1 MIPFIFIHIG
11 NTFPNYVKTSLEQCH
26 KWNTNCTIYFI
37 CSNLH
42 KDVIQQPY
50 VQVVFLEDIQLTEKH
65 DIFNKI
71 SGLDMGFRD
80 GFWKY
85 TTERLFVLEDF
96 CIQNNIYECFHI
108 ENDNMVYFSAS
119 DLLDTFRKSVNGI
132 SSPALAHDE
141 NTFGILYCNNINIL
155 GELTLTLLYN
165 PTNQNEMGLGSTF
178 FHNHVNNTSFLPSIP
193 LTDSTLS
200 DVDKKY
206 IANNIDIFNG
216 IFDPAQYGQWLGGV
230 DPRNFESGPFQF
242 SNTRAKIQA
251 NTFNY
256 TIVEEINGLKRYYIC
271 DESKNINL
279 PIYILHIHS
288 KFCDKF
294 LLN

>member
-11 NTFPNYVKTSLEQCH
+11 NIFPNHVKVSLEQCY
-26 KWNTNCTIYFI
+26 KWNKDCPIYFI
-37 CSNLH
+37 CSNIH
-42 KDVIQQPY
+42 KDIINFSYINVI
-50 VQVVFLEDIQLTEKH
+50 FLEDIAASEKH
-65 DIFNKI
+65 HIFNKI
-71 SGLDMGFRD
+71 SGLDIGFRD

-96 CIQNNIYECFHI
+96 CIQNNIKECFHI
-108 ENDNMVYFSAS
+108 ENDNMVYFSATE
-119 DLLDTFRKSVNGI
+119 LINVFRNSVNGI
-132 SSPALAHDE
+132 SSPALADDE
-141 NTFGILYCNNINIL
+141 NTFGILYCNNINVL

-165 PTNQNEMGLGSTF
+165 PTNENEMGLGSKF
-178 FHNHVNNTSFLPSIP
+178 FHNYPQYTSFLPSIP
-193 LTDSTLS
+193 LSDLTLS
-200 DVDKKY
+200 DIEKKY
-206 IANNIDIFNG
+206 IANNIDKFNG

-256 TIVEEINGLKRYYIC
+256 NIVEESNGLKRYYIS
-271 DESKNINL
+271 DKGANINL

-294 LLN
+294 LLI